1 MATEKHRRRRMKPT
15 PPPNETDINFAQEEG
30 DNVYARAREAGH
42 KVDRRAQKVFVMAVV
57 LLAVFALG
65 LIVPKDMLNSALH
78 NTGYAG
84 GYTFSWFIDS
94 LGENVNGLVAFLTG
108 NDTGPV
114 PFSNTVFRYVVIC
127 LAGAGLA
134 LCGAVYQ
141 GAFRNPLVSPS
152 TLGVMS
158 GASLGMVLWVVFFIP
173 DEGDSGIAWVESL
186 VSSSSGATA
195 TTSAAS
201 TGSDLLSTY
210 GLSLISFASCMVVV
224 VLVLAT
230 MRALGHFTAS
240 NLMVVIVGQVIG
252 GVCGAVVN
260 TVRYYYIALDP
271 YSTKSQLLTQ
281 LQIASFYRNYGWLDV
296 VALAVSIAACAGVV
310 LVWRRRMML
319 LSLGEEEAR
328 ALGVQTRRLQVVVVA
343 VCTLLT
349 AIIVSFAGTIGFV
362 GFLIPH
368 LSRRLVGPDS
378 GYLLPAAMVLGA
390 VFVLTAYILVS
401 ALLGPDYESMS
412 GMYISIGGAVV
423 FLVTALRNRGK
434 GGERGGF

>member
-1 MATEKHRRRRMKPT
+1 MAAEKHSKRRAAPG
-15 PPPNETDINFAQEEG
+15 PPPNETDISFAQEEG
-30 DNVYARAREAGH
+30 DNAYARAREAGH
-42 KVDRRAQKVFVMAVV
+42 KVDRRAQKVFIMAVV

-65 LIVPKDMLNSALH
+65 LVVPKDMLNSALH
-78 NTGYAG
+78 DTGYGG
-84 GYTFSWFIDS
+84 GYTFSWFIDG
-94 LGENVNGLVAFLTG
+94 LAENVNGLVAFFTG

-114 PFSNTVFRYVVIC
+114 PFSNTVFRYVVVC

-173 DEGDSGIAWVESL
+173 DEGASGIGWVESL
-186 VSSSSGATA
+186 LDSSSTAASAA
-195 TTSAAS
+195 TTGAD
-201 TGSDLLSTY
+201 GLLSTY
-210 GLSLISFASCMVVV
+210 GLSLVSFASCMVVV

-230 MRALGHFTAS
+230 MRALGHFTSS
-240 NLMVVIVGQVIG
+240 NLMVIIVGQVVG

-260 TVRYYYIALDP
+260 TVRYYYVATDP

-281 LQIASFYRNYGWLDV
+281 LQIASFFRSYGWLDV
-296 VALAVSIAACAGVV
+296 AALGLSIAACAGVV

-328 ALGVQTRRLQVVVVA
+328 ALGVQTRRLQVLVVA

-349 AIIVSFAGTIGFV
+349 AIIVSFAGTVGFV

-368 LSRRLVGPDS
+368 LSRRLVGPDF

-390 VFVLTAYILVS
+390 VFVLSAYILVS

-423 FLVTALRNRGK
+423 FLVTALRSRGK
-434 GGERGGF
+434 GGGPNGF

>member
-1 MATEKHRRRRMKPT
+1 MAARKHAKRRSAPT
-15 PPPNETDINFAQEEG
+15 PPPNETDISFSQQEG
-30 DNVYARAREAGH
+30 DNAYAELRDAGH
-42 KVDRRAQKVFVMAVV
+42 KVDKRAQKVFIMVVV
-57 LLAVFALG
+57 LLVVFAVG
-65 LIVPKDMLNSALH
+65 LIIPKDMLNSALH

-94 LGENVNGLVAFLTG
+94 LAENVNGLVAFLTG

-114 PFSNTVFRYVVIC
+114 RFSNTVFRYVVIC

-173 DEGDSGIAWVESL
+173 DEGASGISWVESL
-186 VSSSSGATA
+186 VSSSSTTAA
-195 TTSAAS
+195 TTD
-201 TGSDLLSTY
+201 TGDLLSTY

-230 MRALGHFTAS
+230 MRALGHFTSS
-240 NLMVVIVGQVIG
+240 NLMVIIVGQVVG

-260 TVRYYYIALDP
+260 TVRYYYITLDP

-296 VALAVSIAACAGVV
+296 AALVVSIAAVAGVV
-310 LVWRRRMML
+310 MVWRRRMML

-328 ALGVQTRRLQVVVVA
+328 SLGVQTRRLQIVVVA
-343 VCTLLT
+343 ACTLLT

-368 LSRRLVGPDS
+368 LTRRLVGADF

-390 VFVLTAYILVS
+390 IFVLAAYILVA
-401 ALLGPDYESMS
+401 ALLGPDYETMS

-434 GGERGGF
+434 GGGGSGF

>member
-1 MATEKHRRRRMKPT
+1 MAARKHAKRRSAPT
-15 PPPNETDINFAQEEG
+15 PPPNETDISFSQQEG
-30 DNVYARAREAGH
+30 DNAYAELRDAGH
-42 KVDRRAQKVFVMAVV
+42 KVDKRAQKIFIMVVV
-57 LLAVFALG
+57 LLVVFAIG
-65 LIVPKDMLNSALH
+65 LIIPKNMLNSALH

-94 LGENVNGLVAFLTG
+94 LAENVNGLVAFFTG

-114 PFSNTVFRYVVIC
+114 RFSNTVFRYVVIC

-173 DEGDSGIAWVESL
+173 DEGASGISWVESL
-186 VSSSSGATA
+186 VSSSSTTAA
-195 TTSAAS
+195 TTD
-201 TGSDLLSTY
+201 TGDLLSTY

-230 MRALGHFTAS
+230 MRALGHFTSS
-240 NLMVVIVGQVIG
+240 NLMVIIVGQVVG

-296 VALAVSIAACAGVV
+296 VALVVSIAAVAGVV
-310 LVWRRRMML
+310 MVWRRRMML

-328 ALGVQTRRLQVVVVA
+328 SLGVQTRRLQIVVVA
-343 VCTLLT
+343 ACTLLT

-368 LSRRLVGPDS
+368 LTRRLVGADF

-390 VFVLTAYILVS
+390 IFVLAAYILVA
-401 ALLGPDYESMS
+401 ALLGPDYETMS

-434 GGERGGF
+434 GGGGSGF

>member
-1 MATEKHRRRRMKPT
+1 MAARKHAKRRSAPT
-15 PPPNETDINFAQEEG
+15 PPPNETDISFSQQEG
-30 DNVYARAREAGH
+30 DNAYAELRDAGH
-42 KVDRRAQKVFVMAVV
+42 KVDKRAQKIFIMVVV
-57 LLAVFALG
+57 LLVVFAVG
-65 LIVPKDMLNSALH
+65 LIIPKNMLNSALH

-94 LGENVNGLVAFLTG
+94 LAENVNGLVAFFTG

-114 PFSNTVFRYVVIC
+114 RFSNTVFRYVVIC

-173 DEGDSGIAWVESL
+173 DEGASGISWVESL
-186 VSSSSGATA
+186 VSSSSTTAA
-195 TTSAAS
+195 TTD
-201 TGSDLLSTY
+201 TGDLLSTY

-230 MRALGHFTAS
+230 MRALGHFTSS
-240 NLMVVIVGQVIG
+240 NLMVIIVGQVVG

-296 VALAVSIAACAGVV
+296 VALVVSIAAVAGVV
-310 LVWRRRMML
+310 MVWRRRMML

-328 ALGVQTRRLQVVVVA
+328 SLGVQTRRLQIVVVA
-343 VCTLLT
+343 ACTLLT

-368 LSRRLVGPDS
+368 LTRRLVGADF

-390 VFVLTAYILVS
+390 IFVLAAYILVA
-401 ALLGPDYESMS
+401 ALLGPDYETMS

-423 FLVTALRNRGK
+423 FLVTALRSRGK
-434 GGERGGF
+434 GGGGSGF